1 MTIRDDTSP
10 QIYIPTLHRGL
21 VRRPVPGTVRFLDPG
36 LPRSASAPGLFLP
49 EGYVFSREQSALVLN
64 ELLAIGEALDV
75 ASPAGKDAAR
85 ARLRDD
91 AARDAPEKAAIER
104 FAARGS
110 AAAPPAARAE
120 NGASAAV
127 AAQKVLLLAW
137 SLEERLLEIETLRH
151 EVAGAVRPLAESLRG
166 PMEGGEAEEE
176 LAEALSALELPPETA
191 EPDWRLTLA
200 AIAAFL
206 PEKAVLITAHAGIR
220 AAMLEAGMLHPLP
233 EDAAN
238 DLAGW
243 SESEKAPLLWAK
255 APLWR
260 VIGHSRAPENAPW
273 LLAAPEII
281 VCPTGGEHPCP
292 R

>member
-1 MTIRDDTSP
+1 
-10 QIYIPTLHRGL
+10 
-21 VRRPVPGTVRFLDPG
+21 VRFLDPG

-49 EGYVFSREQSALVLN
+49 DGYVFSREQSALALN
-64 ELLAIGEALDV
+64 ELLAIGEALDL
-75 ASPAGKDAAR
+75 AGGAGKDAAR

-91 AARDAPEKAAIER
+91 AALNAPEKAAIAR

-110 AAAPPAARAE
+110 IAAPPAARAE

-137 SLEERLLEIETLRH
+137 NLEERLMEIETLRR
-151 EVAGAVRPLAESLRG
+151 EVAGAVRPLVESLHG
-166 PMEGGEAEEE
+166 PMEGDGAGEE
-176 LAEALSALELPPETA
+176 LAEAFPAVELPPETA

-206 PEKAVLITAHAGIR
+206 PEKAILITAHAGVR

-233 EDAAN
+233 EDAAGG
-238 DLAGW
+238 LAGW

-260 VIGHSRAPENAPW
+260 VIGHSRAPEKAPW

-281 VCPTGGEHPCP
+281 VCPTGGERPCP